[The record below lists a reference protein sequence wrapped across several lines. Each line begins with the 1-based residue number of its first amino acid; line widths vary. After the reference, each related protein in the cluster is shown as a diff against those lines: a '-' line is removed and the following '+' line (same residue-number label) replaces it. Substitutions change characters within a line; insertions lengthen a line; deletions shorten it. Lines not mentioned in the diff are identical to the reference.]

1 MIWRWSSGGR
11 VVRWDFWSWRDIFGD
26 VVVRVDGW
34 LVGLSRI
41 GLRSRL
47 VWFGL
52 GLIRYSLKNG
62 GSDAWVSLLD
72 RINWFGLLYV
82 FQLSDIVEG
91 CCTLMVHFSR
101 RGRI

>member
-1 MIWRWSSGGR
+1 MIWRRSSGGR

-82 FQLSDIVEG
+82 LFCE
-91 CCTLMVHFSR
+91 TLEENCVY
-101 RGRI
+101 